1 MSYYFIFPKHNCRND
16 DVSISIQILHSRMS
30 CYHPTNKIPILSGP
44 KYPLSR
50 RLPILAKLFTVA
62 CFTNVSFSSQATA
75 VSTDMITEH
84 PRDIFNSHRLHPS
97 ILLIS

>member
-1 MSYYFIFPKHNCRND
+1 MMTYLFQFRSSTVECRA
-16 DVSISIQILHSRMS
+16 IIAA
-30 CYHPTNKIPILSGP
+30 NKIPILSGL
-44 KYPLSR
+44 KYPPRR

-84 PRDIFNSHRLHPS
+84 PRDIFNSHR
-97 ILLIS
+97 